1 MAKSLRLRV
10 GSKVVPQNSVKLARA
25 KLLHFMQQA
34 MLREILRKRNIAT
47 LNLAHK

>member
-10 GSKVVPQNSVKLARA
+10 ESKVVLQNSVKLAKA
-25 KLLHFMQQA
+25 KLLHFMQQV

-47 LNLAHK
+47 LNQGHK